1 MSHKIIVR
9 ILKDGSTE
17 VKVEGHAGAGCT
29 DLTKALEK
37 ALGSTTE
44 DKKTDEYYQQEQ
56 SQDQNQWGN
65 A

>member
-44 DKKTDEYYQQEQ
+44 DKKTDEYYQQE
-56 SQDQNQWGN
+56 
-65 A
+65 